1 MLTPLTEDE
10 LADALTALPQWS
22 VADGKLTTTRK
33 LTTFLDALN
42 WVQKVGLLAE
52 DLNHHP
58 DIDIRWKLVTV
69 TTCTHDAHNQIT
81 KFDTRLAE
89 RIDALG

>member
-10 LADALTALPQWS
+10 LAEALTGLPEWS
-22 VADGKLTTTRK
+22 VVDGRLTTTRK
-33 LTTFLDALN
+33 LTTFMDALN

-52 DLNHHP
+52 ELNHHP
-58 DIDIRWKLVTV
+58 DIVIKWKFVTV

>member
-10 LADALTALPQWS
+10 LAEALTGLPEWS
-22 VADGKLTTTRK
+22 VVDGRLTTTRK
-33 LTTFLDALN
+33 LTTFMDALN

-52 DLNHHP
+52 ELNHHP
-58 DIDIRWKLVTV
+58 DIDIRWKWVTV

-81 KFDTRLAE
+81 KFDLRLAE